1 MTYNTLLT
9 GLVTQL
15 SNVFTSEEPT
25 IPVEKVV
32 PYKKAGL
39 TPIVYVYP
47 NLYSSTPIKLRRVNK
62 TFTFNVAVERTCRTE
77 ADYVSLW
84 GTAETVYEMFEV
96 LDDYITVDS
105 VCFMVRNISA
115 RYYKDTDDIAYVV
128 MTITLE
134 QLSDD

>member
-15 SNVFTSEEPT
+15 EAAFTSKEIT
-25 IPVEKVV
+25 ISVEKVV

-84 GTAETVYEMFEV
+84 DTAEIIYEMFEV
-96 LDDYITVDS
+96 IDDYITVNS
-105 VCFMVRNISA
+105 TCFIVRNISA
-115 RYYKDTDDIAYVV
+115 RYYKDTDDMAYVV